1 MKSVLLDQLE
11 KEGYVCC
18 RRFTSVA
25 SIAEN
30 IERVIRDVVPSMP
43 PEHVF
48 YEDRKQADTLKQL
61 QLLQQHDVFFSELAE
76 AGPFREL
83 AETLLCDSVVCKN
96 IQYFNKPPQTGK
108 ATPPH
113 QDGYYFKL
121 APPHALTMWLALEE
135 VDIENGCVRYIPG
148 SHKQGMRSHAATGT
162 LGFSQGIVDFPTDE
176 DRQKE
181 IALIAAPGDLLV
193 HHALTVHRADANLSQ
208 TRSRRAIGF
217 IFYASQAKVDSKA
230 WERYQEELKNE
241 LMRDGKI

>member
-1 MKSVLLDQLE
+1 
-11 KEGYVCC
+11 
-18 RRFTSVA
+18 
-25 SIAEN
+25 
-30 IERVIRDVVPSMP
+30 
-43 PEHVF
+43 
-48 YEDRKQADTLKQL
+48 
-61 QLLQQHDVFFSELAE
+61 
-76 AGPFREL
+76 
-83 AETLLCDSVVCKN
+83 
-96 IQYFNKPPQTGK
+96 
-108 ATPPH
+108 
-113 QDGYYFKL
+113 
-121 APPHALTMWLALEE
+121 
-135 VDIENGCVRYIPG
+135 
-148 SHKQGMRSHAATGT
+148 MRSHAATGT